1 MCVGELLLDE
11 LNGMQRGHPRVE
23 SDVTVTAPSH
33 LLCASRWPVCDAEL
47 VRAGGWRCSMPNRE
61 RDTKQGQEWIFPGG
75 FMVFLVIAT
84 LAVIVIGLAVLM

>member
-1 MCVGELLLDE
+1 
-11 LNGMQRGHPRVE
+11 
-23 SDVTVTAPSH
+23 
-33 LLCASRWPVCDAEL
+33 
-47 VRAGGWRCSMPNRE
+47 MPNRE